1 MENFFYRVE
10 EKDTVLSIS
19 ERFSVPPTKII
30 KANNLRCEVCEGDL
44 LYIEKASGC
53 LYRVKPF
60 ETAFSVA
67 QKFGT
72 TEQKILQDNGVEYL
86 FYGLIISV

>member
-10 EKDTVLSIS
+10 NGDTVFSIS
-19 ERFSVPPTKII
+19 DRFSVPPTTII
-30 KANNLRCEVCEGDL
+30 KTNNLKSEVSEGDL
-44 LYIEKASGC
+44 LYIQKINGC

-86 FYGLIISV
+86 FYGLIITV